1 MKKFFFALLIFP
13 FFTHAQI
20 VTDSSRFKTFLY
32 EHFKDGYVLMKNGAV
47 EQAPLNYNS
56 EDQSIY
62 FIKDGKYMVLSVLE
76 SVDTI
81 YLQNKIFIPVKE
93 SIYEIISDPSSP
105 TVVYVSYTNVIRPLV
120 ATADHNGAGKQTPS
134 QVSNTV
140 TDVYANGIGKNKS
153 VEIQKHYWIERKK
166 KMYRADSEK
175 QVIKMIPAKASV
187 IEKYVK
193 ENNINFFSDADVL
206 KLAAFCGTLN

>member
-1 MKKFFFALLIFP
+1 M
-13 FFTHAQI
+13 
-20 VTDSSRFKTFLY
+20 
-32 EHFKDGYVLMKNGAV
+32 
-47 EQAPLNYNS
+47 
-56 EDQSIY
+56 
-62 FIKDGKYMVLSVLE
+62 
-76 SVDTI
+76 
-81 YLQNKIFIPVKE
+81 
-93 SIYEIISDPSSP
+93 
-105 TVVYVSYTNVIRPLV
+105 